1 MKITEKT
8 NFPSF
13 KGELTF
19 QDILISCPIR
29 IQNFKTWCSYVSLIA
44 QIPTRLDTVPFH
56 FNSFD
61 VFFFRKKL
69 AKNSVVCVPPPCLR
83 NPGPC
88 PMRTH
93 LEVVWGR
100 QVWVR
105 RREVRA
111 PRP

>member
-1 MKITEKT
+1 MINKSK

-19 QDILISCPIR
+19 QDILISCSIR
-29 IQNFKTWCSYVSLIA
+29 TKNFKTWGSYVSLAA
-44 QIPTRLDTVPFH
+44 QIPTRLDTVPFL
-56 FNSFD
+56 FIRL
-61 VFFFRKKL
+61 VFFFFE
-69 AKNSVVCVPPPCLR
+69 KNCPKIAWCVSPHLVSEMLDPPLS
-83 NPGPC
+83 
-88 PMRTH
+88 TH

-111 PRP
+111 PRK